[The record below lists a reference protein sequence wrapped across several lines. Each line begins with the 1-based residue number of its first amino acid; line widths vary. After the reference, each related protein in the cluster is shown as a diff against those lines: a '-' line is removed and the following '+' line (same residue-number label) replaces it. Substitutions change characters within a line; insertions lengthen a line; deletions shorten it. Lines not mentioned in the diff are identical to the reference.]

1 MNLNKTI
8 QKIEEALK
16 NAYDKREA
24 NSIAYMLLQEIF
36 ACSKLDLLMNS
47 HSLKFEKEQQQTLDK
62 YLQRLQKNEPIQY
75 VLGKADFYGMNLA
88 VNDAVLIPR
97 PETEELVAFI
107 LEEKKKIEEAK
118 NEQNNN
124 LSVLDIGTGS
134 GCIALALKKEN
145 PTFEAFATDV
155 SQKALAVAKKNAE
168 KENLK
173 VSFLQADILKE
184 IDWNKFSKY
193 DIIVSNPPYITV
205 EESSMMT
212 ENVLEYEPHLA
223 LFVSENE
230 SALLFY
236 DTIARFA
243 LEKLK
248 KNGRLFFE
256 INENYAN
263 ECVVLLE
270 KKGFHCELKRD
281 INGKF
286 RMIKSFIPNN

>member
-8 QKIEEALK
+8 QEIEETLK
-16 NAYDKREA
+16 DVCDKREA
-24 NSIAYMLLQEIF
+24 NSMAYMLLENIF
-36 ACSKLDLLMNS
+36 GCTKLDLLMNS
-47 HSLKFEKEQQQTLDK
+47 HTLAFEMEKKKMLDS

-75 VLGKADFYGMNLA
+75 ILGKADFYGMSLA

-107 LEEKKKIEEAK
+107 LEEKKKMAR
-118 NEQNNN
+118 NENAN
-124 LSVLDIGTGS
+124 LPFSVLDIGTGS
-134 GCIALALKKEN
+134 GCIALALKKEIEDIYAN
-145 PTFEAFATDV
+145 VEISATDI
-155 SQKALAVAKKNAE
+155 SEKALNVAKKNAE
-168 KENLK
+168 NENLN
-173 VSFLQADILKE
+173 VHFVQADILDKKE
-184 IDWNKFSKY
+184 WYKFAKC

-205 EESSMMT
+205 EESHLMR

-223 LFVSENE
+223 LFVQKNE

-248 KNGRLFFE
+248 ENGRLFFE
-256 INENYAN
+256 INENYAA

-270 KKGFHCELKRD
+270 NLGFQTQLKKD

-286 RMIKSFIPNN
+286 RMIKAFL